1 MSTPVGHARGR
12 SAKSVFVSYRREDT
26 QQAAGRLA
34 ARLIQEFGEHV
45 EIVIDVD
52 TDQVGL
58 DYRTVIAQHLENA
71 EVVLALIG
79 PRFLVRN
86 EDGKLRIQQPNDLVR
101 MELARSLA
109 RDIAVIPVLV
119 DGAQLPSLDEL
130 PDDLDALVFRGAVE
144 LSHQSFEADFAML
157 ADHVANVLNV
167 DVARDS
173 VRENDLGATTQ
184 SKGIPSGSGP
194 WMAVAAGLLVVM
206 SLALPWAKLEGS
218 QNGVSYEIGLIAVL
232 ISAFA
237 AVLVFI
243 GAAVGRPKD
252 FGVGAIV
259 MAWASAGLLT
269 FQIIDIN
276 SSRWSLE
283 PGSFVALFA
292 AVVVALTATYVGSP
306 TVQRILTSQERGAK

>member
-1 MSTPVGHARGR
+1 MSPPVGHGRDRG
-12 SAKSVFVSYRREDT
+12 AKSVFVSYRREDT

-52 TDQVGL
+52 TDQMGL
-58 DYRTVIAQHLENA
+58 DYRTVIAEHLEDA

-79 PRFLVRN
+79 PRFLVHD

-101 MELARSLA
+101 LELASSLA
-109 RDIAVIPVLV
+109 REIDVIPVLV
-119 DGAQLPSLDEL
+119 DGARLPSPDEL
-130 PDDLDALVFRGAVE
+130 PDDLGALVFRGAVE
-144 LSHQSFEADFAML
+144 IAHQSFEGDFATL
-157 ADHVANVLNV
+157 ANHLAKVLNV

-173 VRENDLGATTQ
+173 VRGSDLGATTQ
-184 SKGIPSGSGP
+184 SKGIPSGGGP
-194 WMAVAAGLLVVM
+194 WMAVAAGLLVVV
-206 SLALPWAKLEGS
+206 SLALPWAKLESS
-218 QNGVSYEIGLIAVL
+218 QNGVSYEIGLIGVL

-243 GAAVGRPKD
+243 GAAVGRARQ

-276 SSRWSLE
+276 SSNWSLE

-292 AVVVALTATYVGSP
+292 ALVIALTATYVGSP
-306 TVQRILTSQERGAK
+306 TLQRLIPS